1 MAKNSYFRRN
11 IGSEQ
16 RLIEDLTVEAIK
28 MHGEDMVYIP
38 RTLMNEDKLFGE
50 DTQSKFD
57 DGYSLEMYIESADGF
72 EGDGDFVSKFGLEIR
87 DSVSLVFAKKR
98 FEQVVTVNE
107 ASIPKP
113 REGDLIYFP
122 LSKGLFEIKFVEHEN
137 PFYQLGKLHTYK
149 VSCELFVYSHE
160 EIDTGYSDID
170 ALEDDRQEFEIEL
183 VMGALNAGLDYR
195 IGEEVFQG
203 SVGSETAL
211 AKVTDWNL
219 TTKKLS
225 IVGISGTFVAD
236 AESLSSSVIGRT
248 TGTNYTLASNVTTT
262 TIIPQGV
269 TGGSDG
275 DNESIEFEI
284 DSDSIFD
291 FTENDPFSEG
301 NY

>member
-107 ASIPKP
+107 ASIQKP

-183 VMGALNAGLDYR
+183 TLGTLNAGQDFR
-195 IGEEVFQG
+195 IGEEVYQG

-211 AKVTDWNL
+211 AKVTDWTL
-219 TTKKLS
+219 STKLLS
-225 IVGISGTFVAD
+225 IVGISGTF
-236 AESLSSSVIGRT
+236 SNSQNVIGRT
-248 TGTNYTLASNVTTT
+248 TGTSYALDSQVTTT
-262 TIIPQGV
+262 TVITQGV

>member
-1 MAKNSYFRRN
+1 
-11 IGSEQ
+11 
-16 RLIEDLTVEAIK
+16 
-28 MHGEDMVYIP
+28 MVYIP

-107 ASIPKP
+107 APIQKP

-170 ALEDDRQEFEIEL
+170 ALEDDRQDFEIEL
-183 VMGALNAGLDYR
+183 TMGTLNAGQDYR
-195 IGEEVFQG
+195 IGEEVYQG

-211 AKVTDWNL
+211 AKVTDWTL
-219 TTKKLS
+219 STKLLS
-225 IVGISGTFVAD
+225 IVGISGTF
-236 AESLSSSVIGRT
+236 SNSQNVIGRT
-248 TGTNYTLASNVTTT
+248 TGTNYTMNSQETTT
-262 TIIPQGV
+262 TVIPQGV

-275 DNESIEFEI
+275 DNESIEFEL
-284 DSDSIFD
+284 DKDSIFD

>member
-87 DSVSLVFAKKR
+87 DSVSLIFSKKR

-183 VMGALNAGLDYR
+183 TLGTLNAGQDFR
-195 IGEEVFQG
+195 IGEEVYQG

-211 AKVTDWNL
+211 AKVTDWTL
-219 TTKKLS
+219 STKLLS
-225 IVGISGTFVAD
+225 IVGISGTF
-236 AESLSSSVIGRT
+236 SNSQNVIGRT
-248 TGTNYTLASNVTTT
+248 TETSYSLDSQVTTT
-262 TIIPQGV
+262 TVITQGV

>member
-87 DSVSLVFAKKR
+87 DSVSLVFARKR

-183 VMGALNAGLDYR
+183 TLGTLNAGQDFR
-195 IGEEVFQG
+195 IGEEVYQG

-211 AKVTDWNL
+211 AKVTDWTL
-219 TTKKLS
+219 STKLLS
-225 IVGISGTFVAD
+225 IVGISGTF
-236 AESLSSSVIGRT
+236 SNSQNVIGRT
-248 TGTNYTLASNVTTT
+248 TETSYALDSQVTTT

-275 DNESIEFEI
+275 DNESIEFEL
-284 DSDSIFD
+284 DKDSIFD

>member
-107 ASIPKP
+107 ASISKP

-183 VMGALNAGLDYR
+183 TLGTLNAGQDFR
-195 IGEEVFQG
+195 IGEEVYQG

-211 AKVTDWNL
+211 AKVTDWTL
-219 TTKKLS
+219 STKLLS
-225 IVGISGTFVAD
+225 IVGISGTF
-236 AESLSSSVIGRT
+236 SNSQNVIGRT
-248 TGTNYTLASNVTTT
+248 TGTSYALDSQVTTT
-262 TIIPQGV
+262 TVITQGV

>member
-107 ASIPKP
+107 ASISKP

-183 VMGALNAGLDYR
+183 TLGTLNAGQDFR
-195 IGEEVFQG
+195 IGEEVYQG

-211 AKVTDWNL
+211 AKVTDWTL
-219 TTKKLS
+219 STKLLS
-225 IVGISGTFVAD
+225 IIGISGTF
-236 AESLSSSVIGRT
+236 SNSQNVIGRT
-248 TGTNYTLASNVTTT
+248 TGTSYALDSQVTTT
-262 TIIPQGV
+262 TVITQGV

>member
-87 DSVSLVFAKKR
+87 DSVSLIFAKKR

-170 ALEDDRQEFEIEL
+170 ALEDDRQEFEIEFTL
-183 VMGALNAGLDYR
+183 GTLNAGQDFR
-195 IGEEVFQG
+195 IGEEVYQG

-211 AKVTDWNL
+211 AKVTDWTL
-219 TTKKLS
+219 STKLLS
-225 IVGISGTFVAD
+225 IVGISGTF
-236 AESLSSSVIGRT
+236 SNSQNVIGRT
-248 TGTNYTLASNVTTT
+248 TGTSYALDSQVTTT
-262 TIIPQGV
+262 TVITQGV

>member
-1 MAKNSYFRRN
+1 
-11 IGSEQ
+11 
-16 RLIEDLTVEAIK
+16 
-28 MHGEDMVYIP
+28 MVYIP

-87 DSVSLVFAKKR
+87 DSVSLIFSKKR

-183 VMGALNAGLDYR
+183 TLGTLNAGQDFR
-195 IGEEVFQG
+195 IGEEVYQG

-211 AKVTDWNL
+211 AKVTDWTL
-219 TTKKLS
+219 STKLLS
-225 IVGISGTFVAD
+225 IVGISGTF
-236 AESLSSSVIGRT
+236 SNSQNVIGRT
-248 TGTNYTLASNVTTT
+248 TETSYSLDSQVTTT
-262 TIIPQGV
+262 TVITQGV

>member
-183 VMGALNAGLDYR
+183 TLGTLNAGQDFR
-195 IGEEVFQG
+195 IGEEVYQG

-211 AKVTDWNL
+211 AKVTDWTL
-219 TTKKLS
+219 STKLLS
-225 IVGISGTFVAD
+225 IVGISGTF
-236 AESLSSSVIGRT
+236 SNSQNVIGRT
-248 TGTNYTLASNVTTT
+248 TETSYALDSQVTTT

-275 DNESIEFEI
+275 DNESIEFEL
-284 DSDSIFD
+284 DKDSIFD

>member
-98 FEQVVTVNE
+98 FEQVITVNE

-183 VMGALNAGLDYR
+183 TLGTLNAGQDFR
-195 IGEEVFQG
+195 IGEEVYQG

-211 AKVTDWNL
+211 AKVTDWTL
-219 TTKKLS
+219 STKLLS
-225 IVGISGTFVAD
+225 IVGISGTF
-236 AESLSSSVIGRT
+236 SNSQNVIGRT
-248 TGTNYTLASNVTTT
+248 TETNYTLNSQKTTT
-262 TIIPQGV
+262 TVIPQGV

>member
-28 MHGEDMVYIP
+28 MHGEDMIYIP
-38 RTLMNEDKLFGE
+38 RTLTNEDKLFGE

-57 DGYSLEMYIESADGF
+57 DGYALEMYIESADGF

-98 FEQVVTVNE
+98 FEQVVTINE

-122 LSKGLFEIKFVEHEN
+122 LSKGLFEIKYVEHEN

-170 ALEDDRQEFEIEL
+170 GLEDDRQEFEIEL
-183 VMGALNAGLDYR
+183 TMGTLNAGLDYR
-195 IGEEVFQG
+195 IGEEVYQG
-203 SVGSETAL
+203 SAGSETAL
-211 AKVTDWNL
+211 AKVTDWTL
-219 TTKKLS
+219 STKLLS
-225 IVGISGTFVAD
+225 IIGISGTFSNSQNIV
-236 AESLSSSVIGRT
+236 GRT
-248 TGTNYTLASNVTTT
+248 TGTSYALDSQVTTT
-262 TIIPQGV
+262 TVIPQGV

-275 DNESIEFEI
+275 DNESIEFEL
-284 DSDSIFD
+284 DKDSIFD

-301 NY
+301 QY

>member
-183 VMGALNAGLDYR
+183 TLGTLNAGQDFR
-195 IGEEVFQG
+195 IGEEVYQG

-211 AKVTDWNL
+211 AKVTDWTL
-219 TTKKLS
+219 STKLLS
-225 IVGISGTFVAD
+225 IVGISGTF
-236 AESLSSSVIGRT
+236 SNSQNVIGRT
-248 TGTNYTLASNVTTT
+248 TETSYSLDSQVTTT
-262 TIIPQGV
+262 TVITQGV